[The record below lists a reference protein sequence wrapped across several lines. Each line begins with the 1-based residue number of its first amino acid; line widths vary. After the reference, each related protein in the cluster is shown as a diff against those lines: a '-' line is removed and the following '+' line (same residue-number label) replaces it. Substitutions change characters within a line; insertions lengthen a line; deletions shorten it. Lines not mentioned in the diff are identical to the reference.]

1 MTRTRDSLRR
11 AVPRA
16 GRRRQPAQVP
26 GNKPFHLGMASA
38 FAALDADP
46 TPQARADALALLDQ
60 PRGHP
65 QRRLI

>member
-1 MTRTRDSLRR
+1 M
-11 AVPRA
+11 
-16 GRRRQPAQVP
+16 P
-26 GNKPFHLGMASA
+26 GAKPFHFGLASA
-38 FAALDADP
+38 FAALEADP